1 MTTETAVI
9 DVLRHTLDLGERAES
24 FVPQTVLLGNLPEL
38 DSVAV
43 LNVIVA
49 LEERFGITVHDDEV
63 SAETFASV
71 ETLVAFVD
79 ARLPR

>member
-9 DVLRHTLDLGERAES
+9 EVLRHTLDLGERAES
-24 FVPQTVLLGNLPEL
+24 FTAQTVLLGNLPEL